1 MTAAGPG
8 DSRVSNAGGHRR
20 LRPLDWAVLLNGA
33 LFGAMVALFYW
44 DRFEAHRRSA
54 NVREFFVYA
63 CVFAILIGWL
73 WWWLRRFPVRWRLL
87 IAGESALLL
96 HFAGGF
102 SIRPGVRLYDVWLLH
117 VGDLRFDKLVH
128 FMACIVVGFI
138 VGAILRAYDVR
149 LKRLRAVVMILILVG
164 LGALWEICEY
174 LVVSNFPDAGVGG
187 YDNNMQD
194 MIANLAGSLAYVL
207 LPERWRAS
215 FESAPE
221 EAGDDRPAAA

>member
-1 MTAAGPG
+1 M
-8 DSRVSNAGGHRR
+8 
-20 LRPLDWAVLLNGA
+20 RPLDWAVLLNGA

-102 SIRPGVRLYDVWLLH
+102 SIHTWQPACRHSTARVGYRGRPR
-117 VGDLRFDKLVH
+117 
-128 FMACIVVGFI
+128 
-138 VGAILRAYDVR
+138 
-149 LKRLRAVVMILILVG
+149 
-164 LGALWEICEY
+164 
-174 LVVSNFPDAGVGG
+174 S
-187 YDNNMQD
+187 
-194 MIANLAGSLAYVL
+194 S
-207 LPERWRAS
+207 
-215 FESAPE
+215 
-221 EAGDDRPAAA
+221 